1 MIQPH
6 RRQQRRFH
14 NSHRAAQSKCAPE
27 SLAKACLAVPYPT
40 SSLLAVISGLKIDDR
55 FPTPIPVPLSALV
68 LVAPRLPSVPVSPRD
83 GAEGRVA
90 QMLAP

>member
-1 MIQPH
+1 MRSWI
-6 RRQQRRFH
+6 
-14 NSHRAAQSKCAPE
+14 SGE
-27 SLAKACLAVPYPT
+27 SLLGLPMSYPP
-40 SSLLAVISGLKIDDR
+40 LLAVIFSLKIDDR
-55 FPTPIPVPLSALV
+55 FPTLIPVPLSALV